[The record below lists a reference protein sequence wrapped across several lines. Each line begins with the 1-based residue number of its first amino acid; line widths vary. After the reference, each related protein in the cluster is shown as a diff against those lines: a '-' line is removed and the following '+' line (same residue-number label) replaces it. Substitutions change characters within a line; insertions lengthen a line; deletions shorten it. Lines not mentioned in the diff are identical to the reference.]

1 MKKLL
6 SIILTVIVS
15 VNLVLAGGGG
25 GGSIFPITTGMTGSN
40 PAKYPCAD
48 PGWKT
53 AMLTGQ
59 TGVPL
64 TTGAS
69 ACPTGGCTNPGY
81 FAPYYETFAFKNTL
95 LTPQCIK
102 VVWTA
107 AAAAGCNIT
116 FTYMGTGPVLLWT
129 PTGAPCYTDN
139 MGSPGPVC
147 MGTNVSYGVEV
158 PACSDFTVFLG
169 NNNGARN
176 TFNLDIQNA
185 TGGQASIGCVGAE
198 CLKVLTLGG
207 TPVPTMTQWGL
218 FLFGLILITL
228 GVVTVYNMSRRNA
241 NETSVR

>member
-25 GGSIFPITTGMTGSN
+25 GGSIFPITTGMNGTK

-81 FAPYYETFAFKNTL
+81 FAPYYETFAFK
-95 LTPQCIK
+95 
-102 VVWTA
+102 
-107 AAAAGCNIT
+107 
-116 FTYMGTGPVLLWT
+116 
-129 PTGAPCYTDN
+129 
-139 MGSPGPVC
+139 
-147 MGTNVSYGVEV
+147 
-158 PACSDFTVFLG
+158 
-169 NNNGARN
+169 
-176 TFNLDIQNA
+176 
-185 TGGQASIGCVGAE
+185 
-198 CLKVLTLGG
+198 
-207 TPVPTMTQWGL
+207 
-218 FLFGLILITL
+218 IL
-228 GVVTVYNMSRRNA
+228 Y
-241 NETSVR
+241 